1 MWSIVFVC
9 LFGFKVKMPSGL
21 GQRLVCYHMCTVNT
35 TADRFFNIG
44 LIKFL
49 MRWLD
54 SITDSMKMNLGKLRE
69 IVRDRKAW
77 GTAVHRVTR
86 SQTQLSNWTT
96 PPQIVQWT
104 HDKNIMQPFKSCFT
118 AQLSTIFQAFSHVDQ
133 KKIICKPVDD
143 L

>member
-1 MWSIVFVC
+1 M
-9 LFGFKVKMPSGL
+9 FGFKVKMPSGL

-86 SQTQLSNWTT
+86 SQTQLSN
-96 PPQIVQWT
+96 
-104 HDKNIMQPFKSCFT
+104 
-118 AQLSTIFQAFSHVDQ
+118 
-133 KKIICKPVDD
+133 
-143 L
+143 